1 MKGQATVTVTDKNGK
16 IKSQTTEHNVV
27 FDIPKMLWQNSLNT
41 QTSVYGVGY
50 PYSYTNMQEYF
61 KDICVNDKEIS
72 TTDPY
77 NVIVPILTGSDSA
90 PALGIGTHTQ
100 YNSTASSIVGN
111 QMIRRWDWPAIVQA
125 MSVKSISLG
134 YAGKTGFSKQ
144 SRLCPLTKLLPNGY
158 FLSGNQNS
166 IGLYKR
172 KSTVDFSSST
182 FDSDLVVSSIIQ
194 NAAETSSVPRIYL
207 YQLKNNEFAF
217 LSNSADITTP
227 TVADPPSYL
236 HIITFETTGIVSSR
250 HWALTEF
257 GAGFGS
263 AYIQNMCCATINGKN
278 YICINKNST
287 NYGIFEIPD
296 TQTAPSTGLT
306 GTEYVSQSSNT
317 GIGAISDSFLFK
329 SGNYCKAIII
339 NANNTVTVKDKC
351 FNYYYSSNAY
361 DFAGGIDSLRGATQQ
376 SYDISNLVSRVN
388 TTALNFET
396 PIAVAQGDTLSI
408 TYTITAN

>member
-41 QTSVYGVGY
+41 QTSMSVEY
-50 PYSYTNMQEYF
+50 PYSYMSMQEYF

-72 TTDPY
+72 TTDPF
-77 NVIVPILTGSDSA
+77 NVVVPILTGSDFA
-90 PALGIGTHTQ
+90 PATGIGTHTL

-111 QMIRRWDWPAIVQA
+111 QMIRRWDWPAIAQA

-134 YAGKTGFSKQ
+134 YKDKTTFKVG
-144 SRLCPLTKLLPNGY
+144 SRLCPTTTLLPNGY
-158 FLSGNQNS
+158 FLSVKDPGIS
-166 IGLYKR
+166 LYKR
-172 KSTVDFSSST
+172 KSTVKFSSGK
-182 FDSDLVVSSIIQ
+182 FDSDLVVSNIILSP
-194 NAAETSSVPRIYL
+194 TDPSYPPKIYL

-217 LSNSADITTP
+217 LSYSADITTP
-227 TVADPPSYL
+227 TTGTTYL

-257 GAGFGS
+257 GAGFS
-263 AYIQNMCCATINGKN
+263 SVLPENMCCATINDKN

-296 TQTAPSTGLT
+296 TQTAPSAGLT
-306 GTEYVSQSSNT
+306 GTEYVAQSSNS

-329 SGNYCKAIII
+329 FSYYCKALII
-339 NANNTVTVKDKC
+339 NANNTVTIKDKC
-351 FNYYYSSNAY
+351 FNYYNTSSGH
-361 DFAGGIDSLRGATQQ
+361 DFAGGIDSLRGE
-376 SYDISNLVSRVN
+376 ISFTYNKLNPLTRVN
-388 TTALNFET
+388 TTALNFAT

-408 TYTITAN
+408 VYTLTAN